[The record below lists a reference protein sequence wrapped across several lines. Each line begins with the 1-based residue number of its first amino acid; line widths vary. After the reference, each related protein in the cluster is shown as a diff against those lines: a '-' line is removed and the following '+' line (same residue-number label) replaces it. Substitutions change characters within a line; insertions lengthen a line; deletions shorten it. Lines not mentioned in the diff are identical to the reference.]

1 MKKTTTCL
9 VLGLGAAVAGLV
21 VACQSPT
28 TKPVAKLSVTRS
40 LEQQLTDSLRRYW
53 HLTSF
58 RQDGDSARYV
68 LYGQETTAGK
78 VGAVVI
84 KDSVLL
90 LYQAGRRGMQ
100 LAARVPFPTRVS
112 EFRAEDLNGD
122 GQDDFLVF
130 GAPNMHGQAS
140 PFVFIR
146 SGQTLRYRPD
156 IAMPGLSYDPNTK
169 LVQAYYMGGAF
180 GGDSKCLYQWQHDSL
195 NQVAGAEFIRAAT
208 QWTAAN
214 LPVTDED
221 RQDVLLNSTQV
232 RVFKLRNG
240 KEYNLR
246 TYRNEAVFDTALF
259 TPDYC
264 R

>member
-1 MKKTTTCL
+1 MQKITICL
-9 VLGLGAAVAGLV
+9 LLGLAAAVAGLV

-28 TKPVAKLSVTRS
+28 TKPVAKQPVAKS

-53 HLTSF
+53 HLSSF

-68 LYGQETTAGK
+68 LYGQETTACK
-78 VGAVVI
+78 VGALVI

-90 LYQAGRRGMQ
+90 LYQASRQGMR
-100 LAARVPFPTRVS
+100 LVTRVPFPTRVS
-112 EFRAEDLNGD
+112 EFRAEDLNSD
-122 GQDDFLVF
+122 GQDDFMVF

-156 IAMPGLSYDPNTK
+156 ITMLGLSYDPSTK

-180 GGDSKCLYQWQHDSL
+180 GGDLKCLYQWQHDSL
-195 NQVAGAEFIRAAT
+195 KQVAGAELIRAAT
-208 QWTAAN
+208 QWSAAN
-214 LPVTDED
+214 PPVTANDYL
-221 RQDVLLNSTQV
+221 DVKLNSTQV
-232 RVFKLRNG
+232 RVFRLHNG
-240 KEYNLR
+240 KKYNLR
-246 TYRNEAVFDTALF
+246 TYHSEAVFDTILF
-259 TPDYC
+259 TQDYC